1 MEDISKYPLLER
13 LYVKSKIAE
22 LLWLHM
28 GDAKID
34 EKFKVV
40 IWPNNVYFSKE
51 RSKKEIETIL
61 KDSTYSYT
69 TANDFEAE
77 ITSDKIMELAKSA
90 FVKLIFRGKK
100 VNENERTKIKTN

>member
-28 GDAKID
+28 EDAKID

-40 IWPNNVYFSKE
+40 IWPNNV
-51 RSKKEIETIL
+51 R
-61 KDSTYSYT
+61 
-69 TANDFEAE
+69 NN
-77 ITSDKIMELAKSA
+77 
-90 FVKLIFRGKK
+90 FV
-100 VNENERTKIKTN
+100 